1 MIARYSRQG
10 ATVLGVTTIVLGF
23 ASIALGWVGAA
34 ASLFIPTQVAY
45 AVSGGFVG
53 IALIGTGAAVLNV
66 QITRIAS
73 AERTHRVD
81 ALLDGAVDVL
91 TTIEPADR

>member
-10 ATVLGVTTIVLGF
+10 ATVVGVTTIVLGF
-23 ASIALGWVGAA
+23 GSIALGWVGAA

-45 AVSGGFVG
+45 AVSGGLVG

-66 QITRIAS
+66 QIARIAS

-81 ALLDGAVDVL
+81 TLLDGAVDVL
-91 TTIEPADR
+91 TTIEPSDR